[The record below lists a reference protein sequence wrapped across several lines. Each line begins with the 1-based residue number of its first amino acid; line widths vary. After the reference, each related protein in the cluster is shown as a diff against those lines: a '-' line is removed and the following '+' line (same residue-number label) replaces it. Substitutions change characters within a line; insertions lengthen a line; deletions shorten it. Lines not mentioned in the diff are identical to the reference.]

1 MGAALH
7 LHIHPVLENTLML
20 NLSNGIDESLR
31 EMAHATCIFERSF
44 NAINW
49 KNPCEY
55 SVFLEIKS
63 GNIAGQ
69 IRFHFSYKALA
80 GVFHGMIG
88 GTAPPAIAEIV
99 DVLGELSNVCY
110 GIAKGKLNRE
120 GYSLGM
126 SLPRAGKSTDLPSLE
141 SGRPN
146 MIIPFN
152 VFNETCYIQ
161 IVIL

>member
-1 MGAALH
+1 MGAAVQLY
-7 LHIHPVLENTLML
+7 IHPVLENTLML

-31 EMAHATCIFERSF
+31 TMAHATSIFERSF

-49 KNPCEY
+49 KSPCEY
-55 SVFLEIKS
+55 SVYLEIKS
-63 GNIAGQ
+63 GNITGQ
-69 IRFHFSYKALA
+69 IRFHFTYKALS
-80 GVFHGMIG
+80 GIYQGMVG
-88 GTAPPAIAEIV
+88 DPNPPVVTDVI

-110 GIAKGKLNRE
+110 GIAKGRLNRE

-126 SLPRAGKSTDLPSLE
+126 ALPHAGKSADVPPPE

-146 MIIPFN
+146 MIIPFK

>member
-1 MGAALH
+1 MGAALN

-31 EMAHATCIFERSF
+31 TMAHATCIFERSF
-44 NAINW
+44 NAMNWINF
-49 KNPCEY
+49 CEY
-55 SVFLEIKS
+55 SVYLEIKS
-63 GNIAGQ
+63 GDISGQ
-69 IRFHFSYKALA
+69 IRFHFTYKALA
-80 GVFHGMIG
+80 GIYHGMVG
-88 GTAPPAIAEIV
+88 DNTPPVISDV
-99 DVLGELSNVCY
+99 TDVLGELSNVCY
-110 GIAKGKLNRE
+110 GIAKGRLNRE

-126 SLPRAGKSTDLPSLE
+126 ALPHAGKSADLPPLE

-146 MIIPFN
+146 MIIPFT